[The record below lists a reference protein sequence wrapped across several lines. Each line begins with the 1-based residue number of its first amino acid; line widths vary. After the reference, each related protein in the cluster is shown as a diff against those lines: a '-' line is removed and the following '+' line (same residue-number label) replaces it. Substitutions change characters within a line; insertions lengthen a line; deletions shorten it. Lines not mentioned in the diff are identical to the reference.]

1 MTTRPRRDST
11 SSLAA
16 AIQAKEK
23 KDAIGD
29 HMELSRKYSSAKEKA
44 KEKASS
50 AAAEEVDPVAVSGG
64 RKAVVR
70 MDRDRETE
78 NEARK
83 LNAKSPTK
91 DKDKESSSRSREGGS
106 SSRSRERVER

>member
-1 MTTRPRRDST
+1 MSN
-11 SSLAA
+11 LA
-16 AIQAKEK
+16 ICDQ
-23 KDAIGD
+23 
-29 HMELSRKYSSAKEKA
+29 A
-44 KEKASS
+44 KEKAS
-50 AAAEEVDPVAVSGG
+50 ATAVEEVDPVAVSGG

-91 DKDKESSSRSREGGS
+91 DKVVLNCARNCDQL
-106 SSRSRERVER
+106 

>member
-1 MTTRPRRDST
+1 MEPRNKYST
-11 SSLAA
+11 S
-16 AIQAKEK
+16 KEK
-23 KDAIGD
+23 DKV
-29 HMELSRKYSSAKEKA
+29 
-44 KEKASS
+44 
-50 AAAEEVDPVAVSGG
+50 AADRDVDPTAVSG

-91 DKDKESSSRSREGGS
+91 DKVSYPM
-106 SSRSRERVER
+106 

>member
-1 MTTRPRRDST
+1 MNNKDKD
-11 SSLAA
+11 
-16 AIQAKEK
+16 KE
-23 KDAIGD
+23 
-29 HMELSRKYSSAKEKA
+29 
-44 KEKASS
+44 
-50 AAAEEVDPVAVSGG
+50 DPVAVSG

-91 DKDKESSSRSREGGS
+91 DKVSNLK
-106 SSRSRERVER
+106 

>member
-1 MTTRPRRDST
+1 MEPRNKYST
-11 SSLAA
+11 SKEKDKAA
-16 AIQAKEK
+16 A
-23 KDAIGD
+23 DRD
-29 HMELSRKYSSAKEKA
+29 
-44 KEKASS
+44 
-50 AAAEEVDPVAVSGG
+50 VDPASVSG

-91 DKDKESSSRSREGGS
+91 DKVSYHM
-106 SSRSRERVER
+106 

>member
-29 HMELSRKYSSAKEKA
+29 HMEPSRKYSSAKEKA
-44 KEKASS
+44 KEKAS

-91 DKDKESSSRSREGGS
+91 DKDKESSSSRSREG
-106 SSRSRERVER
+106 

>member
-1 MTTRPRRDST
+1 M
-11 SSLAA
+11 
-16 AIQAKEK
+16 
-23 KDAIGD
+23 
-29 HMELSRKYSSAKEKA
+29 
-44 KEKASS
+44 
-50 AAAEEVDPVAVSGG
+50 AVSGG

-91 DKDKESSSRSREGGS
+91 DKV
-106 SSRSRERVER
+106 VERAHYCDQL

>member
-1 MTTRPRRDST
+1 MNNLHSCD
-11 SSLAA
+11 
-16 AIQAKEK
+16 Q
-23 KDAIGD
+23 
-29 HMELSRKYSSAKEKA
+29 A

-91 DKDKESSSRSREGGS
+91 DKV
-106 SSRSRERVER
+106 VERALNCDQL

>member
-1 MTTRPRRDST
+1 M
-11 SSLAA
+11 
-16 AIQAKEK
+16 
-23 KDAIGD
+23 
-29 HMELSRKYSSAKEKA
+29 
-44 KEKASS
+44 
-50 AAAEEVDPVAVSGG
+50 DPVAVSGG

-91 DKDKESSSRSREGGS
+91 DKVVLNCARNCDQL
-106 SSRSRERVER
+106 

>member
-1 MTTRPRRDST
+1 MTNHPLCYD
-11 SSLAA
+11 
-16 AIQAKEK
+16 Q
-23 KDAIGD
+23 
-29 HMELSRKYSSAKEKA
+29 A
-44 KEKASS
+44 KEKAS
-50 AAAEEVDPVAVSGG
+50 ATAVEEVDPVAVSGG

-91 DKDKESSSRSREGGS
+91 DKVV
-106 SSRSRERVER
+106 VECARNCGQL